1 MRFRLW
7 PRQAPALALLLVLL
21 PLLAAIA
28 GLSPAS
34 AEPAG
39 PERIFVGSIAD
50 HFVDPTG
57 RLPVNAVA
65 ADGSLFTPANGRA
78 ANRGVSPTPHAA
90 LWLRLTLPA
99 LGPSPDW
106 VLSLHES
113 RISRAVLFVPD
124 ATGWRPL
131 EWNRRADHAEGEPL
145 LRYPAFHV
153 DGAQL
158 AGRTVYLRV
167 ETTSSMRAL
176 LWLETESAYTATYGQ
191 QALAFGALIG
201 ALVALF
207 AYVFAIGAMLKD
219 GALLRLSLLVVTFM
233 AYVAS
238 DRAILETALLPG
250 AFDLSRIVSLA
261 SSLLVFAAWLS
272 FEACYLKMR
281 VHRPGLYKATQA
293 AVGLIAGCAAL
304 VIVEMLTNT
313 RVIRLYSSYIG
324 LASLAAGVVLAVVM
338 MRHEWRRAGA
348 FLLCWLPAVGGGM
361 ARLSLDAGGGLGP
374 HTAVVNAVYWGA
386 GLSLLI
392 FGIVVSLDLQARERG
407 LLLATQS
414 SEARFRSFADSAS
427 DSFWE
432 SDAGGRLTYLTGRL
446 DNEDLKLATGS
457 DLIAGLRGLAQPPDQ
472 DGLAALE
479 EALRGRRAFR
489 SAVLALRDPSGT
501 TRYVAFSG
509 APACDLDG
517 RYSGHRGVFSDVT
530 REVLLRERHVQQQKM
545 AALGQLAGGVAHEI
559 NNLLHPIINLTRR
572 IRGGLDPRDERRY
585 QMGIVEDAGLRAQE
599 IVASV
604 LATAHP
610 APQQSPAAPLREAL
624 AKAVDAV
631 RPVIPAAVALD
642 LRVDPVED
650 ITVPTGEVLQVIG
663 NLVSNAVHALH
674 GSGRIEISL
683 AASGKETGAV
693 LCVADNGAG
702 MDPET
707 RRHALEPFFTTKD
720 PGSGTGL
727 GLPVVYGIVTGWGAS
742 IDILSEPG
750 RGTKIVIT
758 FPEKPGTATGKA
770 TRNGQLATG
779 FDHR

>member
-1 MRFRLW
+1 MPNL
-7 PRQAPALALLLVLL
+7 
-21 PLLAAIA
+21 
-28 GLSPAS
+28 
-34 AEPAG
+34 
-39 PERIFVGSIAD
+39 
-50 HFVDPTG
+50 
-57 RLPVNAVA
+57 
-65 ADGSLFTPANGRA
+65 TPDSG
-78 ANRGVSPTPHAA
+78 
-90 LWLRLTLPA
+90 
-99 LGPSPDW
+99 W
-106 VLSLHES
+106 VISLHES
-113 RISRAVLFVPD
+113 RISHAVLFVP
-124 ATGWRPL
+124 AGAGWRSFD
-131 EWNRRADHAEGEPL
+131 WNPKADYAAGREL

-153 DGAQL
+153 DAAAI
-158 AGRTVYLRV
+158 AGQEIFIRV
-167 ETTSSMRAL
+167 ATNSSMRAL
-176 LWLETESAYTATYGQ
+176 LWLETERAYAATYGQ
-191 QALAFGALIG
+191 QSLAFGGLIG
-201 ALVALF
+201 ALAGLF
-207 AYVFAIGAMLKD
+207 AYLLAIGWALND
-219 GALLRLSLLVVTFM
+219 EALLRLSALVLSFM
-233 AYVAS
+233 VYVVA
-238 DRAILETALLPG
+238 DRAFLETALIPG
-250 AFDLSRIVSLA
+250 AFDLSRMASL
-261 SSLLVFAAWLS
+261 SGSILTFAAWLS
-272 FEACYLKMR
+272 FEACYLKVRAYRPLLNR
-281 VHRPGLYKATQA
+281 VNKVGIVLLLIFSVQA
-293 AVGLIAGCAAL
+293 V
-304 VIVEMLTNT
+304 VEIMADV
-313 RVIRLYSSYIG
+313 RMIRLYSSYIG
-324 LASLAAGVVLAVVM
+324 LLALAAGVGIALAM
-338 MRHEWRRAGA
+338 TLYEWRRSLI
-348 FLLCWLPAVGGGM
+348 FLLCWLPATAGGS
-361 ARLSLDAGGGLGP
+361 ARLLLDAADGLAP
-374 HTAVVNAVYWGA
+374 HPLVVNAVYLGA

-392 FGIVVSLDLQARERG
+392 FGIVTSLDIQARERR
-407 LLLATQS
+407 LLRASQS

-432 SDAGGRLTYLTGRL
+432 SDAEGRLTYLTGRL
-446 DNEDLKLATGS
+446 DNEELKLATGS
-457 DLIAGLRGLAQPPDQ
+457 DLIAGLRRLAQPPDQ

-489 SAVLALRDPSGT
+489 SVVVALRDPAGA
-501 TRYVAFSG
+501 TRCLAFSG

-517 RYSGHRGVFSDVT
+517 CYSGHRGVFSDVT

-610 APQQSPAAPLREAL
+610 STQQSPAAPLREAL

-631 RPVIPAAVALD
+631 RPVIPAAVVLD
-642 LRVDPVED
+642 LRIDPVED
-650 ITVPTGEVLQVIG
+650 IMVPTGEVLQVIG

-742 IDILSEPG
+742 IDIVSEPG

-758 FPEKPGTATGKA
+758 FPGQPGTATGKVK
-770 TRNGQLATG
+770 GDGELATG
-779 FDHR
+779 FGH